1 MSAGSGDVGSNSIR
15 SFSEI
20 SSLIDEEV
28 KLSLDLV
35 SAARRNLGFLR
46 LVAETDWLHQKHT
59 ILESIRRCL
68 PFLLYTLWTLEF
80 SWVEESE
87 VAELFVNGFNLADMI
102 SYGCH

>member
-1 MSAGSGDVGSNSIR
+1 MSAGSDDVGSNSIR

-20 SSLIDEEV
+20 SSLMDEEV

-68 PFLLYTLWTLEF
+68 SCFFTSWTLEF